1 MALPYIQI
9 NDILASHHTYL
20 SDYWHTI
27 RENDNGYTINYKL
40 DNGTH
45 ESLTLIIGQ
54 QLKIPEALV
63 NEMKAYDIDNGIIS
77 G

>member
-1 MALPYIQI
+1 MAISYIQI
-9 NDILASHHTYL
+9 NDILASHHAYL

-27 RENDNGYTINYKL
+27 CENYNGYTINYKL
-40 DNGTH
+40 DDGTQ
-45 ESLTLIIGQ
+45 ESITLVIGQ

-63 NEMKAYDIDNGIIS
+63 NEMRAYDIDNGIIS